1 MKIAEIELENGLRI
15 IHDYTPG
22 RKTIY
27 IVVAVRVGSRYE
39 SDEEH
44 GLAHFIEHLLFK
56 NNSVR
61 KIDEIRKEIDRLGGE
76 LDAFTTKEV
85 TYFTL
90 KILSYHL
97 AQGVKLLSDIILKPE
112 FSEEEIELEKMVVK
126 EEIRMYK
133 DSPEEL
139 VFDNFFKASWGKH
152 PLVREILGTEK
163 SVSRFNKESII
174 NFYKKYY
181 RLNNMIV
188 GISGDLPTKKVEE
201 VFKNY
206 FVSTIN
212 DNYNYLGNEI
222 NNLKPPRFNPKSVL
236 IKRNFEQVQII
247 WGTEGYCPGDPN
259 KDLLALLSVSLGGG
273 ISSRLFQELREKKGL
288 VYNIETHLLTFKDA
302 SLFGIYTATAPN
314 SLYET
319 FKTLLNQ
326 REKLL
331 KEGLSKEE
339 LDLSKKQTINSILMA
354 IESPSQRLFYLLDSY
369 LVYGRVIP
377 WIEKVRRIRKITLDD
392 INNIIRDVFS
402 RPFAISAIGPI
413 NTQHKTIL
421 KGG

>member
-1 MKIAEIELENGLRI
+1 MRFAEIELENGLKI

-27 IVVAVRVGSRYE
+27 IIVAIKVGSRYE
-39 SDEEH
+39 SDKEH

-56 NNSVR
+56 KNSVR

-90 KILSYHL
+90 KILSYHFT
-97 AQGVKLLSDIILKPE
+97 QGVRLLGDIILKPE

-133 DSPEEL
+133 DSPEEI
-139 VFDNFFKASWGKH
+139 VFDNFFKASWGRH
-152 PLVREILGTEK
+152 PLVREILGTER
-163 SVSRFNKESII
+163 SVLGFDKELVF

-181 RLNNMIV
+181 RLDNMIV
-188 GISGDLPTKKVEE
+188 GVSGDLPTKKVEE
-201 VFKNY
+201 IFKNY
-206 FVSTIN
+206 FVPKDN
-212 DNYNYLGNEI
+212 DNHDYFSNEKDS
-222 NNLKPPRFNPKSVL
+222 LKPPKFTPRTLLVK
-236 IKRNFEQVQII
+236 KNFEQVQLI
-247 WGTEGYCPGDPN
+247 WGTEGYTPGDPN
-259 KDLLALLSVSLGGG
+259 KDVLALLSVSLGGG

-288 VYNIETHLLTFKDA
+288 VYNIETHLMNFKDA
-302 SLFGIYTATAPN
+302 SLFGIYTATAPD

-319 FKTLLNQ
+319 FNTLLDQ

-339 LDLSKKQTINSILMA
+339 LDLSKKQIINSILMA
-354 IESPSQRLFYLLDSY
+354 IESPSQRLFYFLDSY
-369 LVYGRVIP
+369 LVYGRIVP
-377 WIEKVRRIRKITLDD
+377 WIEKVKKIRKITLDD
-392 INNIIRDVFS
+392 INKTIHDIFLK
-402 RPFAISAIGPI
+402 PFAISAVGPI
-413 NTQHKTIL
+413 NSQHKTIFE
-421 KGG
+421 GG